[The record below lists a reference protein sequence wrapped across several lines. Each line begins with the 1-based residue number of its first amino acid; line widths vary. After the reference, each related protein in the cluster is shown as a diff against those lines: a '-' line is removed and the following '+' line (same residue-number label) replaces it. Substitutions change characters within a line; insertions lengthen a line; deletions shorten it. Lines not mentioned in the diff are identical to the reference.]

1 MLGIYPSWQYSM
13 DPAVNPKI
21 NPNVQYP
28 DGVYQT
34 TVQPLGPYYGGGF
47 SGPRVTLLGDLGAR
61 RKHMSGQPVQLLG
74 LKGFGSIADTVSSIG
89 TFVILGLAAFG
100 GWTAY
105 KRITKK

>member
-21 NPNVQYP
+21 NPNVKYP
-28 DGVYQT
+28 PGVFQT
-34 TVQPLGPYYGGGF
+34 TVQPIGPDYGMPLAGPQVKLLGP
-47 SGPRVTLLGDLGAR
+47 PQLLGR
-61 RKHMSGQPVQLLG
+61 PVQLLG
-74 LKGFGSIADTVSSIG
+74 LKGFGSISDTVSSIG

-105 KRITKK
+105 KKITKK